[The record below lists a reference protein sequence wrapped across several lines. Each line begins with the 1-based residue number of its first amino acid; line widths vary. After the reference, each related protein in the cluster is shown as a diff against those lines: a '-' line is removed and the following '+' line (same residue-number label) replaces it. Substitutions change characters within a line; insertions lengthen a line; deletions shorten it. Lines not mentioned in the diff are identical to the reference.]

1 MDPDL
6 SRQIDLKIDRVN
18 ALSVISG
25 YYLVIGGGKI
35 GSKFVEYAK
44 DHDLPFVLVID
55 IDCEAPVSKL
65 GKVLEDR
72 KDLADIL
79 DSLNTDT
86 YLRASSLPEENRATQ
101 KTEIY
106 FYCMDSK
113 DIPSLLGYGI
123 PEYIIPAVPSHA
135 AVDIIA
141 DFVNL
146 DMDTDLI
153 REVSMDKADRDRLD
167 VFQSI
172 VSKFPE
178 NIVAG
183 TFPEHGAIFL
193 SYARPGELCP
203 DNCRGQENYCYN
215 FKREK
220 PKTIT
225 SYAREITQGRPGW
238 VFESR
243 QMGPGIGGIQGR
255 DLKENLI
262 SFMKYVNQLE
272 CLLLNTDL
280 ENRLPFI
287 ATTCNCHGILNLLQI
302 DDIS

>member
-1 MDPDL
+1 MNPDL
-6 SRQIDLKIDRVN
+6 RRQIDLKIEEAN
-18 ALSVISG
+18 ALSIISG

-44 DHDLPFVLVID
+44 DHDLSFVLVID

-86 YLRASSLPEENRATQ
+86 YLGVNSPPVDSRTAQN
-101 KTEIY
+101 TEIY

-113 DIPSLLGYGI
+113 DIPSLLDYGI

-146 DMDTDLI
+146 DIDTDLI
-153 REVSMDKADRDRLD
+153 REVSMDKGDRDRMD

-183 TFPEHGAIFL
+183 TFPEHGAVFL

-220 PKTIT
+220 PRTIT
-225 SYAREITQGRPGW
+225 SYACELAQDRPGS
-238 VFESR
+238 VFESL

-262 SFMKYVNQLE
+262 SFMKYMNQLE
-272 CLLLNTDL
+272 CLPLNADL

-302 DDIS
+302 GDIS